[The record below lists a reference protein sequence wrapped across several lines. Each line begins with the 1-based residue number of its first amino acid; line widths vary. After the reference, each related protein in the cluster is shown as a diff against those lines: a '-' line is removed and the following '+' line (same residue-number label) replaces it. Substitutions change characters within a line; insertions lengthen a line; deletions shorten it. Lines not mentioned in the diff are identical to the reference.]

1 MTRSPLALP
10 GALLAIAWVAAVS
23 AIPAVAAR
31 SAGAAGPRVAGGRM
45 VAAQTPPPA
54 GESAK
59 AAADSMA
66 PAAAGAAA
74 DTKALVE
81 GQLPEA
87 PERAL
92 VQAKC
97 LLCHTGEYVT
107 MQRLTEKQW
116 QGTVD
121 KMRKFGSPANDE
133 EAKAMVGYLARYWK
147 PDLPPQ
153 RPVLA
158 PPPPGSVPRK

>member
-1 MTRSPLALP
+1 MNRSVLIATA
-10 GALLAIAWVAAVS
+10 ALLAA
-23 AIPAVAAR
+23 
-31 SAGAAGPRVAGGRM
+31 
-45 VAAQTPPPA
+45 
-54 GESAK
+54 
-59 AAADSMA
+59 A
-66 PAAAGAAA
+66 PAAVAQATPPANPPA
-74 DTKALVE
+74 DTKALLE
-81 GQLPEA
+81 GQLPDA
-87 PERAL
+87 PARAL

-133 EAKAMVGYLARYWK
+133 EAKAMVAYLSQYWK

-158 PPPPGSVPRK
+158 PPPPGAVPHARSPATRGTAPAKESVPRK

>member
-1 MTRSPLALP
+1 MIRSLCVA
-10 GALLAIAWVAAVS
+10 GTLLAIAAL
-23 AIPAVAAR
+23 
-31 SAGAAGPRVAGGRM
+31 AAGSPK
-45 VAAQTPPPA
+45 AASETA
-54 GESAK
+54 DAK
-59 AAADSMA
+59 A
-66 PAAAGAAA
+66 
-74 DTKALVE
+74 LLE

-87 PERAL
+87 PARAL

-133 EAKAMVGYLARYWK
+133 EAKEMVAYLSRYWK

-153 RPVLA
+153 RPVLV

>member
-1 MTRSPLALP
+1 MIRSLSVA
-10 GALLAIAWVAAVS
+10 GALLAVAAF
-23 AIPAVAAR
+23 
-31 SAGAAGPRVAGGRM
+31 AAG
-45 VAAQTPPPA
+45 TT
-54 GESAK
+54 
-59 AAADSMA
+59 
-66 PAAAGAAA
+66 PAASETAGVPA
-74 DTKALVE
+74 DTKALLE

-87 PERAL
+87 PARAL

-97 LLCHTGEYVT
+97 LICHTGEYVT

-133 EAKAMVGYLARYWK
+133 EAKAMVAYLAQYWK

>member
-1 MTRSPLALP
+1 MIRSLLVA
-10 GALLAIAWVAAVS
+10 GALLAAA
-23 AIPAVAAR
+23 AFAAETPP
-31 SAGAAGPRVAGGRM
+31 AAGE
-45 VAAQTPPPA
+45 PA
-54 GESAK
+54 EA
-59 AAADSMA
+59 
-66 PAAAGAAA
+66 
-74 DTKALVE
+74 KALVD

-92 VQAKC
+92 VQTKC
-97 LLCHTGEYVT
+97 LICHTGEYVT

-133 EAKAMVGYLARYWK
+133 EAKAMVAYLSRYWT